1 MLGRLVVKNFGPIKD
16 LDLKIDE
23 KMFLIGPQANGKSTV
38 AKLVY
43 FFLNSI
49 SVYNQVPVGVSLPTV
64 LIPFSILTTAVQK
77 MLKDGSVRQKFHD
90 IMGSIVYGS
99 EYEIIYYYTE
109 NDYIKISSYKE
120 SDSKSYLPKFS
131 TSSDFDVKFERTIYI
146 PANRSLMTY
155 LLNSSYDVNNL
166 DKSIVPFIDMVHWHR
181 NNFNEPLKE
190 LIAKKKATLAE
201 GETINE
207 EALYK
212 IEELSKRIIK
222 GELKYDNRPMIY
234 FDGEKKVDLTYS
246 SSGQQEAVWIIQ
258 MIMVAIFNN
267 QPTTLIVEEPE
278 AHLFPEAQRV
288 MIEIMSIFSNIP
300 GNNIIVTTHSPYIL
314 TSANNLIYAHQLG
327 QAKEAEVSKIVS
339 KDSWMNPDK
348 VGAYF
353 VANGSVESILDPEF
367 RQIKAERIDEVSRK
381 LNEEYDQ
388 LFDLED

>member
-16 LDLKIDE
+16 LDLEINE
-23 KMFLIGPQANGKSTV
+23 KMFLIGPQASGKSTV

-43 FFLNSI
+43 YFMTKLNPK
-49 SVYNQVPVGVSLPTV
+49 NQDVFGNIIYDSEYQIKWYFPNENCIHLESKFDEDSQLYLPT
-64 LIPFSILTTAVQK
+64 LSTPIELFK
-77 MLKDGSVRQKFHD
+77 LKSRV
-90 IMGSIVYGS
+90 V
-99 EYEIIYYYTE
+99 
-109 NDYIKISSYKE
+109 
-120 SDSKSYLPKFS
+120 
-131 TSSDFDVKFERTIYI
+131 YI

-155 LLNSSYDVNNL
+155 LLNNSYDVNNL

-181 NNFNEPLKE
+181 NNFNEPLKK

-246 SSGQQEAVWIIQ
+246 SSGQQESVWIIQ

-288 MIEIMSIFSNIP
+288 MVEIMSIFSNIP

-327 QAKEAEVSKIVS
+327 QKKEAEVSKIVS

-353 VANGSVESILDPEF
+353 VANGSVESIMDPEF

>member
-16 LDLKIDE
+16 LDLEINE
-23 KMFLIGPQANGKSTV
+23 KMFLIGPQASGKSTV

-43 FFLNSI
+43 FF
-49 SVYNQVPVGVSLPTV
+49 
-64 LIPFSILTTAVQK
+64 
-77 MLKDGSVRQKFHD
+77 
-90 IMGSIVYGS
+90 MGFEPIVYQINRFYDVFGDIVYAS
-99 EYEIIYYYTE
+99 DYTISFVFP
-109 NDYIKISSYKE
+109 NGDYLLFKA
-120 SDSKSYLPKFS
+120 
-131 TSSDFDVKFERTIYI
+131 DFDNDSQLFYPHLDWEHFTKYQKSNTIYI

-155 LLNSSYDVNNL
+155 LLNNSYNVNNI

-181 NNFNEPLKE
+181 NNFNEPLKK

-246 SSGQQEAVWIIQ
+246 SSGQQESVWIIQ

-300 GNNIIVTTHSPYIL
+300 GNHIIVTTHSPYIL

-327 QAKEAEVSKIVS
+327 QSKEAEVSRIVS

-353 VANGSVESILDPEF
+353 VANGSVESIMDPEF